1 MLFELLRSFLIIFL
15 FAIIISAI
23 FIRFKISPIIG
34 FLLTGI
40 IVGPSVL
47 GLIHDAHLIETFAE
61 FGIIFLMFLIG
72 VEFSIKKLIAYRRE
86 ILFAGL
92 IQVGLTIFFVSIIT
106 LLFLNKSLKIG
117 IFFGSLIAMSSTAL
131 VLKILM
137 DKGELTTSY
146 GRVSFGIL
154 IFQDLCVILIMLL
167 IPILS
172 KEEGSIKD
180 ILFVFSKSL
189 AILGCTFIVS
199 LYFFPLILH
208 QIVKTRSR
216 ELFLMSILVLSLGTA
231 FFSYKLGL
239 SLALG
244 AFLAGMVISES
255 EYALQTVA
263 EIKPFKDLLMAI
275 FFISV
280 GLLLKPYFLFANLK
294 LTILIV
300 LLIFLIK
307 FVGIFFSTLFIS
319 KSLRISLLTGFI
331 LSQIGEFSL
340 VLALEG
346 KKYGLLEENWY
357 QLFIGSSMITL
368 FLTPFLIDRSH
379 KLTDLLLEKISYKSY
394 LRLKKIREG
403 KREEEKAYLKDH
415 TIVVGYGVGGQ
426 NVVYG
431 LKTLKIPYVIVDLN
445 PDTVKIYKSRGEPI
459 FFGDATNIEVLRKLG
474 IKTAKTLVIVIG
486 DNISARKIT
495 FLARKENPDLYI
507 IVRTRFVAEI
517 EDLIKLGANEV
528 IPEEFEASIEIFAKV
543 LHYYK
548 VPRNIIFELLE
559 ALRKNYYKAF
569 RTLEKPLLESI
580 ENLEF
585 LKDVATETYLI
596 KKESPLIGLT
606 IRALDLRSKT
616 GATIIAIKRGE
627 EFIVN
632 PPANLTFKEKDIL
645 ILIGSEEQ
653 LNKALIFLEDPIF
666 YSIKSSFNKNL

>member
-1 MLFELLRSFLIIFL
+1 M
-15 FAIIISAI
+15 
-23 FIRFKISPIIG
+23 
-34 FLLTGI
+34 
-40 IVGPSVL
+40 VGVC
-47 GLIHDAHLIETFAE
+47 
-61 FGIIFLMFLIG
+61 
-72 VEFSIKKLIAYRRE
+72 
-86 ILFAGL
+86 
-92 IQVGLTIFFVSIIT
+92 
-106 LLFLNKSLKIG
+106 
-117 IFFGSLIAMSSTAL
+117 
-131 VLKILM
+131 
-137 DKGELTTSY
+137 
-146 GRVSFGIL
+146 FGIL
-154 IFQDLCVILIMLL
+154 IFQDLCVILLMLL
-167 IPILS
+167 IPVLG
-172 KEEGSIKD
+172 EEKGSIKD

-189 AILGCTFIVS
+189 AILSCTFMAS

-216 ELFLMSILVLSLGTA
+216 ELFLMTILVLSLGTA

-244 AFLAGMVISES
+244 AFLAGVVISES
-255 EYALQTVA
+255 EYALQTIA
-263 EIKPFKDLLMAI
+263 EIKPLKDLLMAI

-300 LLIFLIK
+300 LLIFLTK
-307 FVGIFFSTLFIS
+307 FIGIFFSTLLIS

-368 FLTPFLIDRSH
+368 FLTPFLIDKSH

-394 LRLKKIREG
+394 LRLKKIKEE
-403 KREEEKAYLKDH
+403 KREEKAYLKDH
-415 TIVVGYGVGGQ
+415 TIVIGYGVGGQ
-426 NVVYG
+426 NIVYG

-445 PDTVKIYKSRGEPI
+445 PNTVKTFKSKGEPI
-459 FFGDATNIEVLRKLG
+459 FFGDATNVEVLRKLG
-474 IKTAKTLVIVIG
+474 VKTAKTLVVVIG
-486 DNISARKIT
+486 DNISARKII
-495 FLARKENPDLYI
+495 FLARRENPDLYI
-507 IVRTRFVAEI
+507 IIRTKFVAEI
-517 EDLIKLGANEV
+517 EDLIKLGANKV

-548 VPRNIIFELLE
+548 IPRNVIFELLE
-559 ALRKNYYKAF
+559 ILRKNYYKAF
-569 RTLEKPLLESI
+569 RTLEKPFLESI
-580 ENLEF
+580 DNLEF

-596 KKESPLIGLT
+596 KKESPLIGIT

-632 PPANLTFKEKDIL
+632 PPANLSFKEKDIL

-653 LNKALIFLEDPIF
+653 LNKALNFLEDPIS
-666 YSIKSSFNKNL
+666 YSIKSTFIRNL